1 MTKSFDKWQKD
12 FEQYWLEKFGKP
24 YNPNNKMSE
33 KDNAELYNAYEKC
46 YDYDPTEEEVR
57 AKYSDEFNEWL
68 DNL

>member
-12 FEQYWLEKFGKP
+12 FEQHWLEKFGKL